1 MATGLR
7 WTEEQLQAVR
17 GRMQQVAPVLGA
29 QLQATTSRRADGA
42 PSGTHTPRAKYGN
55 TKTEREGIRY
65 DSAKESRVLADL
77 ETLERAG
84 HIRDLRRQVKFAI
97 VIDGIHVCD
106 YVADAV
112 YMEGARR
119 VVVDV
124 KSEATR
130 KLPVYRLK
138 RKLMAAV
145 LGIEVEER

>member
-7 WTEEQLQAVR
+7 WTEEQLRETRKRIDAARPGEFVR
-17 GRMQQVAPVLGA
+17 LSDGMDPSMFAP
-29 QLQATTSRRADGA
+29 
-42 PSGTHTPRAKYGN
+42 PRAKYGN

-130 KLPVYRLK
+130 KLPVYKLK

>member
-7 WTEEQLQAVR
+7 WTKEQLEE
-17 GRMQQVAPVLGA
+17 VA
-29 QLQATTSRRADGA
+29 SRRTGVS
-42 PSGTHTPRAKYGN
+42 PSGAHTPPAKYGN
-55 TKTEREGIRY
+55 RKTARDGIRY
-65 DSAKESRVLADL
+65 DSAKESRVLMEL
-77 ETLERAG
+77 ETHERAG

-97 VIDGIHVCD
+97 VIDNIHVCD

-112 YMEGARR
+112 YKEGGRR

-124 KSEATR
+124 KSDVTR

>member
-55 TKTEREGIRY
+55 RKTERDGIRY

-97 VIDGIHVCD
+97 VIDGIHICD

-112 YMEGARR
+112 YMDGARR

>member
-55 TKTEREGIRY
+55 SKTDRDGIRY

-97 VIDGIHVCD
+97 VIDGIHICD

-112 YMEGARR
+112 YMDGARR

>member
-130 KLPVYRLK
+130 KLPVYKLK

>member
-55 TKTEREGIRY
+55 TKTERDGIRY
-65 DSAKESRVLADL
+65 DSAKESRALADL
-77 ETLERAG
+77 ETRERAG
-84 HIRDLRRQVKFAI
+84 HIRDLRRQVPFAI

-112 YMEGARR
+112 YMEGNRR

-124 KSEATR
+124 KSEVTR

-145 LGIEVEER
+145 LGIEVEDR

>member
-7 WTEEQLQAVR
+7 WTEEQLQAARQR
-17 GRMQQVAPVLGA
+17 GPV
-29 QLQATTSRRADGA
+29 
-42 PSGTHTPRAKYGN
+42 PGTHTPRAKYGN
-55 TKTEREGIRY
+55 TKTERDGIRY

-84 HIRDLRRQVKFAI
+84 HIRDLRRQVPFAI

>member
-7 WTEEQLQAVR
+7 WTEEQLRETRKRIDAARPGEIVR
-17 GRMQQVAPVLGA
+17 LPDGVLP
-29 QLQATTSRRADGA
+29 SMFA
-42 PSGTHTPRAKYGN
+42 PSRPKYGN
-55 TKTEREGIRY
+55 TRTERDGIRY

-97 VIDGIHVCD
+97 VIDGIHICD

-112 YMEGARR
+112 YMDGARR

>member
-7 WTEEQLQAVR
+7 WTEEQLRETRKRIDAARPGEFVR
-17 GRMQQVAPVLGA
+17 LP
-29 QLQATTSRRADGA
+29 DGA
-42 PSGTHTPRAKYGN
+42 LPSMFAPPRAKYGN
-55 TKTEREGIRY
+55 SKTDRDGIRY

-97 VIDGIHVCD
+97 VIDGIHICD

-112 YMEGARR
+112 YMDGARR

>member
-7 WTEEQLQAVR
+7 WTEEQLQAAQRR
-17 GRMQQVAPVLGA
+17 GPV
-29 QLQATTSRRADGA
+29 
-42 PSGTHTPRAKYGN
+42 PGTHTSRAKYGN
-55 TKTEREGIRY
+55 TKTERDGIRY

>member
-7 WTEEQLQAVR
+7 WTEEQLQAARQR
-17 GRMQQVAPVLGA
+17 GPAPAL
-29 QLQATTSRRADGA
+29 R
-42 PSGTHTPRAKYGN
+42 PMPGTHTPRAKYGN
-55 TKTEREGIRY
+55 RKTERDGIRY

-84 HIRDLRRQVKFAI
+84 HVRDLRRQVPFAI